1 MKGML
6 VVFALPLL
14 FAAAAAPPDARDI
27 VKIAIDREIHNQRQL
42 ANYTWQEESVVRVD
56 GHVKKKVKEHFSIDG
71 SNYSKLAEKD
81 GRPLPDAEA
90 RKEQAKMDKEIARR
104 KNESPSQR
112 DKRLAAERKEVAEGI
127 KFREDVLR
135 AFDFKIEGEDVVN
148 GFKAWRIAG
157 TRRVDFKPKSR
168 DGKMLAKLRGH
179 LWVHQESNEWLKFDV
194 ETLEK
199 LTFGAFLA
207 TVAPGAHISSQ
218 QMRVNESLWHPEW
231 MRVTLQGR
239 ALWKKIDFDME
250 DRYRNFRKFQTE
262 SRIVETASEP
272 TP

>member
-6 VVFALPLL
+6 AVFALPLL
-14 FAAAAAPPDARDI
+14 LAAAAAPPDARDI

-239 ALWKKIDFDME
+239 ALWKKIDFDIE
-250 DRYRNFRKFQTE
+250 DRFRNFRKFQTE